1 MDGLAVTFTDGLAC
15 CGLHLLPLERVDV
28 KVEADFGLLL
38 GGHGVEAEPLERL
51 QLPLVVVDLAVVQ
64 VHVGRRGEHAFCWA
78 ENRYKIGSQRGSIH
92 MAKKPLEKPLENQL
106 DISYT
111 GKSPKIA
118 RKIESVIPNVYW

>member
-92 MAKKPLEKPLENQL
+92 MAKKPLEKPPENQL
-106 DISYT
+106 EISYT
-111 GKSPKIA
+111 GLLEKVQK
-118 RKIESVIPNVYW
+118 